1 MLVVIVLGIVSIR
14 LLPVSLIPEVDI
26 PYITV
31 QVSAPDMSSR
41 ELDQSVIKPLR
52 MQLMQ
57 INALTDMTSDA
68 RDGSGTIKLTF
79 EHGQDIGYLFIEVNE
94 KIDRSMSSLPAI
106 DRPKVLKASATDI
119 PAFYINATISGND
132 KNFGELSRF
141 VQDVI
146 CKRLEQLESVAMVD
160 VSGCVNDEILIVP
173 DQMKL
178 RRLGLG
184 QADFENIVESANI
197 RLGTLSIRDGAYR
210 YNVKFVSDVS
220 SEEDIRNIWFRSG
233 DRILQLKDIADV
245 KRQAAPR
252 QGLVRSDGED
262 AVCMAV
268 IKQSEARMADL
279 KASVNKLMKNFGK
292 DYPSVKF
299 EITRDQTEL
308 LEYSINNLLQN
319 IITGIILAC
328 IVIFL
333 FMRDFRS
340 PALVSLTMPVALIF
354 SMAVFYAAGLTLN
367 IISLAGLLLGVGM
380 MADNTIIL
388 VDNITGRWQRGEE
401 LKTAVVKGTAEVA
414 GPMLSS
420 VLTTC
425 AVFIPLVF
433 VSGIAGA
440 LFYDQAMSVTIVL
453 LTSYVVTV
461 TVIPVYYALWYRKM
475 PEFRPARILERVSVH
490 SGMEKLED
498 KCVNW
503 FMRHRA
509 VAWGILVVSVAGI
522 AVCFKYMPKSQLPP
536 VTYTE
541 TLFKLDWNE
550 QVSLEQNT
558 LRVTE
563 LESLLKEDACQVTSM
578 VGQQQFVLGHS
589 GQIGTSEAVV
599 YVKTTDEEALT
610 RAKETLSSYMSSRYP
625 AADYHFEASGNIFD
639 MVFGQTEPELV
650 ARLRPVSSSEISADK
665 LGEAVAEM
673 RRHFPEVMIPEIPL
687 KTDMLFIADPD
698 KMALYDVSYAELA
711 GVLKNAMNQNKLF
724 SIVQGGR
731 SLPVVTGNGNEDLQA
746 ILRRTEIRKGSKMV
760 PVYGLM
766 RQTYIQDL
774 KNIVSGAEGNY
785 YPVALEVDSRKVK
798 ETMASVD
805 KLLAEKDDFEASYGG
820 AWFATGK
827 LVGEMIAV
835 FFIAVLLL
843 YLILAAQFESLVQP
857 LLIMSEIV
865 VDVFASLVLL
875 WIAGVSINLM
885 SLIGLVVVS
894 GIVINDSI
902 LKVDTINQLRR
913 SGMELKRAVV
923 EACSRRM
930 KAIVMT
936 SLTTILAV
944 APFLGRGNMG
954 DDLQYPMSLV
964 IIAGMIV
971 GTMVSLFVLPAL
983 YYSIY
988 RKR

>member
-178 RRLGLG
+178 LRLGLG

-319 IITGIILAC
+319 IITGVILAC

-354 SMAVFYAAGLTLN
+354 FNGCVLRGRFDIEHNFSCGIAARSGNDGGQYDNSCGQYHRKVAAGR
-367 IISLAGLLLGVGM
+367 GVEDGCRERDCRGRRSD
-380 MADNTIIL
+380 AEFG
-388 VDNITGRWQRGEE
+388 VDYLCCLYSACVRQWHCRG
-401 LKTAVVKGTAEVA
+401 
-414 GPMLSS
+414 
-420 VLTTC
+420 
-425 AVFIPLVF
+425 
-433 VSGIAGA
+433 
-440 LFYDQAMSVTIVL
+440 
-453 LTSYVVTV
+453 
-461 TVIPVYYALWYRKM
+461 
-475 PEFRPARILERVSVH
+475 
-490 SGMEKLED
+490 
-498 KCVNW
+498 
-503 FMRHRA
+503 
-509 VAWGILVVSVAGI
+509 
-522 AVCFKYMPKSQLPP
+522 
-536 VTYTE
+536 
-541 TLFKLDWNE
+541 
-550 QVSLEQNT
+550 
-558 LRVTE
+558 
-563 LESLLKEDACQVTSM
+563 
-578 VGQQQFVLGHS
+578 
-589 GQIGTSEAVV
+589 
-599 YVKTTDEEALT
+599 
-610 RAKETLSSYMSSRYP
+610 
-625 AADYHFEASGNIFD
+625 
-639 MVFGQTEPELV
+639 
-650 ARLRPVSSSEISADK
+650 
-665 LGEAVAEM
+665 
-673 RRHFPEVMIPEIPL
+673 
-687 KTDMLFIADPD
+687 
-698 KMALYDVSYAELA
+698 
-711 GVLKNAMNQNKLF
+711 
-724 SIVQGGR
+724 
-731 SLPVVTGNGNEDLQA
+731 
-746 ILRRTEIRKGSKMV
+746 
-760 PVYGLM
+760 
-766 RQTYIQDL
+766 
-774 KNIVSGAEGNY
+774 
-785 YPVALEVDSRKVK
+785 
-798 ETMASVD
+798 
-805 KLLAEKDDFEASYGG
+805 
-820 AWFATGK
+820 
-827 LVGEMIAV
+827 
-835 FFIAVLLL
+835 AVL
-843 YLILAAQFESLVQP
+843 
-857 LLIMSEIV
+857 
-865 VDVFASLVLL
+865 
-875 WIAGVSINLM
+875 
-885 SLIGLVVVS
+885 
-894 GIVINDSI
+894 
-902 LKVDTINQLRR
+902 
-913 SGMELKRAVV
+913 
-923 EACSRRM
+923 
-930 KAIVMT
+930 
-936 SLTTILAV
+936 
-944 APFLGRGNMG
+944 
-954 DDLQYPMSLV
+954 
-964 IIAGMIV
+964 
-971 GTMVSLFVLPAL
+971 
-983 YYSIY
+983 
-988 RKR
+988 